1 MKKVAVYTRVSTSSE
16 EQIHGLEYQELFF
29 KDYINNNDNI
39 ELYKFYV
46 DKGLTGTK
54 LNKRPAFIEMLYDA
68 GLDLAKGGH
77 FEVSR
82 RKPKFDTILTKNS
95 SRFAR
100 NSLCW
105 EIISKLRE
113 KQVNILFIEQN
124 LDTGDVGSELMIKL
138 WQLFDENYVRDL
150 SQRVKTGVKT
160 GAINNVVMANSRLYG
175 YKYIQSENRLEMV
188 EDEANVVRFIYKM
201 YSEGFGIRRIINKLS
216 NLGICNREGKE
227 FCKSSIDRILTNEK
241 YYGCNVRLKY
251 RRPQLFTDGTTMKL
265 NEQEKWIVHEDC
277 DKIEPII
284 TKELFEKCME
294 IRENR
299 RGVNNQVGV
308 YHGTSIF
315 ATKLVCAKCGKPYYS
330 DVDRGRRF
338 YKCATKKKYG
348 VLKCNNPNISEK
360 KLMEYINEEEYIGYL
375 QGLKLVKI
383 RKIKN
388 EINKLNELIDE
399 DKKEEV
405 QAKKE
410 ELEEL
415 KKRRVRILDL
425 HEDGIISK
433 IELKTR
439 IDRVSVLIKKVE
451 DTINLLSAD
460 NDELTQRIN
469 TGYERIEE
477 IKSIVVN
484 DSYTFEEILQDVD
497 KIEIDEKGNPN
508 VYWVF
513 DKEI

>member
-1 MKKVAVYTRVSTSSE
+1 MKKVAVYTRVSTLSE
-16 EQIHGLEYQELFF
+16 EQVHGLEYQELFF
-29 KDYINNNDNI
+29 KDYINKNDDL

-46 DKGLTGTK
+46 DEGLTGTK
-54 LNKRPAFIEMLYDA
+54 LNKRPAFVEMLYDA
-68 GLDLAKGGH
+68 GLDLVKGGH

-124 LDTGDVGSELMIKL
+124 LDTGDVGSEFMIKL

-150 SQRVKTGVKT
+150 SQKVKTGVRT

-175 YKYIQSENRLEMV
+175 YKYIQNENRLEII
-188 EDEANVVRFIYKM
+188 EDEANVIRFIYKM
-201 YSEGFGIRRIINKLS
+201 YSEGFGIRRIINKLT
-216 NLGICNREGKE
+216 NLGIYTREEKE

-251 RRPQLFTDGTTMKL
+251 RRPGLFTDDETMRL
-265 NEQEKWIVHEDC
+265 NEKEDWIIHEEC

-284 TKELFEKCME
+284 TKDLFEKCME

-299 RGVNNQVGV
+299 RCVNNQVGV

-315 ATKLVCAKCGKPYYS
+315 ATKLVCSKCGKPYYS

-360 KLMEYINEEEYIGYL
+360 KLMEYINEEEYIGYM

-388 EINKLNELIDE
+388 KISRLNELIDE
-399 DKKEEV
+399 DKKEDVRE
-405 QAKKE
+405 KKE

-415 KKRRVRILDL
+415 RERRGRIVDIYLDGVITKV
-425 HEDGIISK
+425 EMTTRV
-433 IELKTR
+433 ER
-439 IDRVSVLIKKVE
+439 IDVSIKE
-451 DTINLLSAD
+451 AEEEINLLSAD

-497 KIEIDEKGNPN
+497 KIKIDEEGKPN
-508 VYWVF
+508 VYWIF